1 MSGTKKKP
9 SRKTICIIVA
19 IVLLLGIIGSCND
32 SLKDKNKE
40 PETTVS
46 STTVVTTTSKPTTSK
61 PTTVTTTEA
70 TTEPTTEEETEPKRE
85 IVRTQASYDYIV
97 NTNTGKF
104 HYNSCSQV
112 GRIKEENKTVIH
124 GTSDEL
130 ESMGYTPCGKCNP

>member
-1 MSGTKKKP
+1 MRGAKRKP
-9 SRKTICIIVA
+9 SKKTIIIIVA
-19 IVLLLGIIGSCND
+19 VVLFLGIIGSCND
-32 SLKDKNKE
+32 SLQNKNEE

-46 STTVVTTTSKPTTSK
+46 STTVVTTTSR

-70 TTEPTTEEETEPKRE
+70 TTELTTEEETEPERE

-97 NTNTGKF
+97 NKNTGKF
-104 HYNSCSQV
+104 HYSSCSQAD
-112 GRIKEENKTVIH
+112 RIKEENKAVIH

>member
-1 MSGTKKKP
+1 MSGTKRRP
-9 SRKTICIIVA
+9 SKKTIFIIVA
-19 IVLLLGIIGSCND
+19 VVLFLGIIGSCND
-32 SLKDKNKE
+32 SLKNKNKE

-46 STTVVTTTSKPTTSK
+46 STTVVTTTSR
-61 PTTVTTTEA
+61 PTTVTTTKA
-70 TTEPTTEEETEPKRE
+70 PTEPTTEEETEPKRE
-85 IVRTQASYDYIV
+85 IVHTQASYDYIV

-104 HYNSCSQV
+104 HYSSCSQA

>member
-1 MSGTKKKP
+1 MSVTKTKLSKKM
-9 SRKTICIIVA
+9 ICIIVA
-19 IVLLLGIIGSCND
+19 VILFLGIVGSCND

-46 STTVVTTTSKPTTSK
+46 NTTVVTTTSKPTTA
-61 PTTVTTTEA
+61 TTVTTTEA

-85 IVRTQASYDYIV
+85 IVHTQASYDYIV

-104 HYNSCSQV
+104 HYGSCSQA
-112 GRIKEENKTVIH
+112 GRIKEENKAVIH

>member
-1 MSGTKKKP
+1 MRGAKRKP
-9 SRKTICIIVA
+9 SKKTIIIIVA
-19 IVLLLGIIGSCND
+19 VVLFLGIIGSCND
-32 SLKDKNKE
+32 SLQNKNEE

-46 STTVVTTTSKPTTSK
+46 SATVVTTTSR

-70 TTEPTTEEETEPKRE
+70 TTEPTTEEETEPERE
-85 IVRTQASYDYIV
+85 IVHTQASYDYIV

-104 HYNSCSQV
+104 HYSSCSQA
-112 GRIKEENKTVIH
+112 GRIKEENKAVIH

>member
-1 MSGTKKKP
+1 MRGAKRKP
-9 SRKTICIIVA
+9 SKKTIIIIVA
-19 IVLLLGIIGSCND
+19 VVLFLGIIGSCND
-32 SLKDKNKE
+32 SLQNKNEE

-46 STTVVTTTSKPTTSK
+46 STTVVTTTSR

-70 TTEPTTEEETEPKRE
+70 TTEPTTEEETEPKKE
-85 IVRTQASYDYIV
+85 IVHTQASYDYIV

-104 HYNSCSQV
+104 HYSSCSQA

>member
-1 MSGTKKKP
+1 MSGTKTKLSK
-9 SRKTICIIVA
+9 KTICIIVA
-19 IVLLLGIIGSCND
+19 VVLFLGIVGSCND
-32 SLKDKNKE
+32 SLRNKKKE
-40 PETTVS
+40 RETTTS
-46 STTVVTTTSKPTTSK
+46 STTVVTTTEK

-70 TTEPTTEEETEPKRE
+70 TTEPTTEEETEPERE

-104 HYNSCSQV
+104 HYSSCSQA

>member
-1 MSGTKKKP
+1 MSVTKTKLSKKM
-9 SRKTICIIVA
+9 ICIIVA
-19 IVLLLGIIGSCND
+19 VILFLGIVGSCND

-46 STTVVTTTSKPTTSK
+46 NTTVVTTTSKPTTA
-61 PTTVTTTEA
+61 TTVTTTEA
-70 TTEPTTEEETEPKRE
+70 TTEPTTEGETEPKRK
-85 IVRTQASYDYIV
+85 IVHTQASYDYIV

-104 HYNSCSQV
+104 HYSSCSQA

>member
-9 SRKTICIIVA
+9 SKKTICIIVA

-40 PETTVS
+40 PQTTVS
-46 STTVVTTTSKPTTSK
+46 STTVITTTSKPTTI
-61 PTTVTTTEA
+61 TTTKAMTEA
-70 TTEPTTEEETEPKRE
+70 TTAEETEPERE
-85 IVRTQASYDYIV
+85 IVHTQASYDYIV

-104 HYNSCSQV
+104 HYSSCSQAN
-112 GRIKEENKTVIH
+112 RIKEENKTVIH

-130 ESMGYTPCGKCNP
+130 KSMGYTPCSKCNP

>member
-9 SRKTICIIVA
+9 SKKTIYIIVA
-19 IVLLLGIIGSCND
+19 IVILLGIIGSCND

-46 STTVVTTTSKPTTSK
+46 STTVVTTSK

-70 TTEPTTEEETEPKRE
+70 TTEPTTEEETEPERE
-85 IVRTQASYDYIV
+85 IVHTQASYDYVV

-104 HYNSCSQV
+104 HYSSCSQAN
-112 GRIKEENKTVIH
+112 RIKEENKTVIH

>member
-9 SRKTICIIVA
+9 SKKTICIIVA

-40 PETTVS
+40 PETTIS
-46 STTVVTTTSKPTTSK
+46 NTTVVTTTSKPTTA
-61 PTTVTTTEA
+61 TTVTSTEA

-85 IVRTQASYDYIV
+85 IVHTQASYDYIV

-104 HYNSCSQV
+104 HYSSCSQA
-112 GRIKEENKTVIH
+112 GRIKEENKAVIH

>member
-9 SRKTICIIVA
+9 SKKTICIIVA

-40 PETTVS
+40 PETTIS
-46 STTVVTTTSKPTTSK
+46 NTTVVTTTSKPTTA
-61 PTTVTTTEA
+61 TTVTTTTEA

-85 IVRTQASYDYIV
+85 IVHTQASYDYIV

-104 HYNSCSQV
+104 HYGSCSQA
-112 GRIKEENKTVIH
+112 GRIKEENKAVIH

>member
-9 SRKTICIIVA
+9 SKKTICIIVA

-32 SLKDKNKE
+32 SLKNKNKE

-46 STTVVTTTSKPTTSK
+46 STTVVTTTSR

-70 TTEPTTEEETEPKRE
+70 ATEPTTEEETEPERE

-97 NTNTGKF
+97 NKNTGKF
-104 HYNSCSQV
+104 HYSSCSQAD
-112 GRIKEENKTVIH
+112 RIKEENKAVIH

>member
-1 MSGTKKKP
+1 MSGTKRRP
-9 SRKTICIIVA
+9 SKKTIFIIVA
-19 IVLLLGIIGSCND
+19 VVLFLGIIGSCND
-32 SLKDKNKE
+32 SLKNKNKE

-46 STTVVTTTSKPTTSK
+46 STTVVTTTSR

-70 TTEPTTEEETEPKRE
+70 TTEPTTEEETEPERE

-97 NTNTGKF
+97 NKNTGKF
-104 HYNSCSQV
+104 HYSSCSQAD
-112 GRIKEENKTVIH
+112 RIKEENKAVIH

>member
-1 MSGTKKKP
+1 MRGAKRKP
-9 SRKTICIIVA
+9 SKKTIIIIVA
-19 IVLLLGIIGSCND
+19 VVLFLGIIGSCND
-32 SLKDKNKE
+32 SLQNKNEE

-46 STTVVTTTSKPTTSK
+46 STTVVTTTSR

-85 IVRTQASYDYIV
+85 IVHTQASYDYIV

-104 HYNSCSQV
+104 HYSSCSQA

>member
-1 MSGTKKKP
+1 MSGTKRKP
-9 SRKTICIIVA
+9 SEKTIFIIVA
-19 IVLLLGIIGSCND
+19 VVLFLGIIGSCND
-32 SLKDKNKE
+32 SLKNKNKE

-46 STTVVTTTSKPTTSK
+46 NTTVVTTTSR

-70 TTEPTTEEETEPKRE
+70 TTEPTTEEETEPERE

-97 NTNTGKF
+97 NKNTGKF
-104 HYNSCSQV
+104 HYSSCSQAD
-112 GRIKEENKTVIH
+112 RIKEENKAVIH

>member
-9 SRKTICIIVA
+9 SKKTICIIVA

-32 SLKDKNKE
+32 SLKNKNKE

-46 STTVVTTTSKPTTSK
+46 STTVVTTTSR
-61 PTTVTTTEA
+61 PTTVTTTKA

-85 IVRTQASYDYIV
+85 IVHTQASYDYIV

-104 HYNSCSQV
+104 HYSSCSQA

>member
-1 MSGTKKKP
+1 MSGTKRKP
-9 SRKTICIIVA
+9 SKKTIFIIVA
-19 IVLLLGIIGSCND
+19 VVLFLGIIGSCND
-32 SLKDKNKE
+32 SLKNKNKE

-46 STTVVTTTSKPTTSK
+46 NTTVVTTTSR

-70 TTEPTTEEETEPKRE
+70 TTEPTTEEETEPERE

-97 NTNTGKF
+97 NKNTGKF
-104 HYNSCSQV
+104 HYSSCSQAD
-112 GRIKEENKTVIH
+112 RIKEENKTVIH